1 MLPPL
6 LLLLPPPL
14 LRLLK
19 PELPHCPRAC
29 GAGLH
34 TASTAC
40 SWTRAPPSCSWR
52 SMPSSSSPTPP
63 HRPWGPRR
71 WCERAGGAPEQD
83 HAHSS
88 WHAALPSQAPAL
100 SALWWGEFRLAH
112 WQPCLPL
119 PHLPTNSNR
128 IGLYLVFRPQH
139 PDPLGPP
146 LAVFKCRARACR
158 HQCML
163 AGAEGAAADVSPRFT
178 FLGVLRSMSY
188 PPLASARVI
197 SHVVFNLQAGW
208 RLAGLPHTHPHWQH
222 FDVDPCSSRH
232 YINACTHDMHESWQP
247 PLKCAG

>member
-1 MLPPL
+1 
-6 LLLLPPPL
+6 
-14 LRLLK
+14 
-19 PELPHCPRAC
+19 
-29 GAGLH
+29 
-34 TASTAC
+34 
-40 SWTRAPPSCSWR
+40 
-52 SMPSSSSPTPP
+52 MPSSSSPTPP

-112 WQPCLPL
+112 WQHCLPL